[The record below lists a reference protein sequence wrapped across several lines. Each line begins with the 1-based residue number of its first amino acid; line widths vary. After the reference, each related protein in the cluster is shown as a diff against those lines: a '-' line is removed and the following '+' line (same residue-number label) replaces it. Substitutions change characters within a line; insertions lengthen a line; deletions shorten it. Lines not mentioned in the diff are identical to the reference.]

1 MLGKIESKRRRGRQ
15 RMRWWDGITHSMD
28 MSLSKLWEMVKDRE
42 AWRAAVHGVRES
54 DTTEQLNSNRYLSSH
69 SSGGQKSELEVHQ
82 IVLPLEALG
91 EGPSCP
97 LQLQG
102 PKAALGFLGSQPHP
116 PSALFH
122 HGLAFPGISSLC
134 GSSPLMRTLSCW
146 VKGQPC
152 SGMTSS

>member
-1 MLGKIESKRRRGRQ
+1 MTEE
-15 RMRWWDGITHSMD
+15 
-28 MSLSKLWEMVKDRE
+28 EMVGWHHPLDGHECEQALGDGEGQGTLACCSPWGYK
-42 AWRAAVHGVRES
+42 ES
-54 DTTEQLNSNRYLSSH
+54 DTTEQLNSNRYLFSH

-82 IVLPLEALG
+82 TVLPLEALG

-97 LQLQG
+97 LQLEG
-102 PKAALGFLGSQPHP
+102 PRAALGFLGSQPHP

-122 HGLAFPGISSLC
+122 HGLAFPGISSLR
-134 GSSPLMRTLSCW
+134 GSSPLMRTPSCW